1 MNGVQKN
8 SQYIDSLCINI
19 QVEFYN
25 GHICNLS
32 LLWLFQSIMVPSNN
46 MDELYGYA
54 GISTGLAG
62 YSEKVVIGPDQTDC
76 ATLRNVADTIN
87 SEGYDI

>member
-1 MNGVQKN
+1 
-8 SQYIDSLCINI
+8 
-19 QVEFYN
+19 
-25 GHICNLS
+25 
-32 LLWLFQSIMVPSNN
+32 MVPSNN

-87 SEGYDI
+87 SEGYVI